1 MTEIVDPDAIGQ
13 KQENQPMLPFA
24 GGDLD
29 RSGIRLTRAEFS
41 RFLGVSKQAVTDWVK
56 SGKVV
61 LGADGRLDPRQ
72 AVGQL
77 LRSGDPARLRSKVL
91 APLVKDVGALQRRI
105 ADLERDLARAL
116 EDAEFNQ
123 GSSSE
128 LIHIL
133 DAFEARLCLEWEAL
147 RALDVD
153 TALAAITAW
162 LRHME
167 IHVLNPAPKILASNE
182 TSDPDWMGLDGETA
196 AEIERAA
203 AEFNQL
209 ESEAR
214 SAAEAGAGAEG

>member
-1 MTEIVDPDAIGQ
+1 MTEIVDPDAIRQNQG
-13 KQENQPMLPFA
+13 NQPMLPFA

-72 AVGQL
+72 AVSQL

-91 APLVKDVGALQRRI
+91 APLLKDVGALQRRI

-133 DAFEARLCLEWEAL
+133 QAFEKCLLLEWEAL
-147 RALDVD
+147 RALDTD

-162 LRHME
+162 LRNME
-167 IHVLNPAPKILASNE
+167 SHVIDPAPKILASPA
-182 TSDPDWMGLDGETA
+182 DLDWMGLDSETA

-209 ESEAR
+209 DSEAR
-214 SAAEAGAGAEG
+214 GAAEAGAGE